1 VAVVFHIPGYLL
13 PFTARRSR
21 VELEGSPGT
30 VGEALEAL
38 FQAHPGVRD
47 RLVDELGRVRLH
59 LNVFA
64 GTESIRYTGGLATP
78 LANGSEISIVPAVS
92 GG

>member
-1 VAVVFHIPGYLL
+1 MAVVFFIPGYLL
-13 PFTARRSR
+13 PFTANQGR
-21 VELEGSPGT
+21 VELGVSPGT

-38 FQAHPGVRD
+38 WRAHPGVRD
-47 RLVDELGRVRLH
+47 RVVDEGGRVRQH

-64 GTESIRYTGGLATP
+64 GAESIRYTGGLATP
-78 LANGSEISIVPAVS
+78 LPDGTEISIVPAVS